1 MYYQLLYICGVLC
14 GKFSKLWGVNTKCEA
29 QVLHR
34 GVKYKSHPHFCKTS
48 TVVKNYLHQNYSAE
62 MFLMQIRA
70 NLLTPLEPVMYCC
83 CTAVTVTSLVIAAV
97 QLLKKNIVG
106 PKKAKLTCTRMMG
119 RNRLWS
125 EALQITCASCHWNWV
140 TTLPRFSQTNHL
152 FTFKHWI
159 KAEGLQWNMNEWL
172 EMYISRLMCS
182 FFIPTLS
189 IGYFRNPYK
198 GKILTET
205 WMNAQRI
212 RQFCFIIWLFVIRS
226 NAQVQSLTWIPLSFM
241 SESSV
246 LVFQQVIQNALT
258 HVQATRHVEEPWGTD
273 ETATLPLC

>member
-34 GVKYKSHPHFCKTS
+34 AVKYKSHPHFCKTS

-97 QLLKKNIVG
+97 QLLEKNIVG

-159 KAEGLQWNMNEWL
+159 KAEGLQWNMNEWMIGNVYL
-172 EMYISRLMCS
+172 KVNV
-182 FFIPTLS
+182 FFFYSHP
-189 IGYFRNPYK
+189 
-198 GKILTET
+198 
-205 WMNAQRI
+205 
-212 RQFCFIIWLFVIRS
+212 
-226 NAQVQSLTWIPLSFM
+226 
-241 SESSV
+241 
-246 LVFQQVIQNALT
+246 
-258 HVQATRHVEEPWGTD
+258 
-273 ETATLPLC
+273 